1 MVTQFSKHIKTLPI
15 RNKKDVVGEGTGMRA
30 VKATDIEYIENRAFR
45 WGGKDDFVLWLLI
58 GLFIIFF
65 ILSKPYNGGNGLIPF
80 ILFGGGT
87 VWGILYGFFS
97 PKKYFIANR
106 QTGKLKVPISNKKP
120 EVWINFEDGF
130 AYEKTAYLDDFYTSL
145 FFQTQ
150 PEVKPGAVFS
160 LADFEREDYWN
171 FFVWYM
177 DKNRPLPPG
186 KAFDPYRQKDFERRK
201 AAGFP
206 KPLYSSDIP
215 TPEFTKEQQAE
226 RQKIGGW

>member
-1 MVTQFSKHIKTLPI
+1 MITQFSKHIKALPK

-30 VKATDIEYIENRAFR
+30 VKATDIEYIENRSYKGKGKGWSLDWL
-45 WGGKDDFVLWLLI
+45 WGG
-58 GLFIIFF
+58 GIIFF
-65 ILSKPYNGGNGLIPF
+65 FIITRPYR
-80 ILFGGGT
+80 GGT
-87 VWGILYGFFS
+87 GLYYFLGISTVFIFGFLYHYIA
-97 PKKYFIANR
+97 PKKYFIASR

-120 EVWINFEDGF
+120 EVWVNFSEGF

-145 FFQTQ
+145 FFQTK

-186 KAFDPYRQKDFERRK
+186 SAFDSYREQDFERRK

-206 KPLYSSDIP
+206 KPLYPSDIS
-215 TPEFTKEQQAE
+215 TPEATAEQQKE
-226 RQKIGGW
+226 REKIGGW